1 VEEETLVKCKKLMEA
16 YRRLVTSSPNVST
29 DYVMQKVQ
37 EASQVYI
44 DTLHGEEFAKE
55 MIGRVVYR
63 IIELEAE
70 RNRKEKNND

>member
-1 VEEETLVKCKKLMEA
+1 MEEDTLIKCTKLIEA
-16 YRRLVTSSPNVST
+16 YRRLVNKSPGVST
-29 DYVMQKVQ
+29 EYVMQKVT

-63 IIELEAE
+63 IIELETE
-70 RNRKEKNND
+70 RTK